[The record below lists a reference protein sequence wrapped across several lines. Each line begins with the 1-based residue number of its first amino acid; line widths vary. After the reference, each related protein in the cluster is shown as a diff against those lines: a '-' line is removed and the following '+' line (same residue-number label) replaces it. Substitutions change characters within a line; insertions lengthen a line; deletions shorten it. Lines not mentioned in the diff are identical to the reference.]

1 MVGSIE
7 VLRGLYEGFHFKI
20 SVTDIREVLEG
31 LSKRLEGFLSGPNR
45 GVYMGWVGA
54 LGEWG
59 LRKAGYGEG

>member
-31 LSKRLEGFLSGPNR
+31 LSKRLEGFLSGPN
-45 GVYMGWVGA
+45 MGWVGA